1 MTKINFVTSF
11 NEDILKN
18 VGHHFLKS
26 VSEQWEP
33 SLQLT
38 CFTHDCSL
46 ESYSLPKTKANLQKC
61 GECDFPHRDIS
72 FLGLKQSLSRKV
84 KYLSFLGN
92 VLPETKAT

>member
-46 ESYSLPKTKANLQKC
+46 ESYSLPKTKSISYKSLQVITN
-61 GECDFPHRDIS
+61 F
-72 FLGLKQSLSRKV
+72 
-84 KYLSFLGN
+84 N
-92 VLPETKAT
+92 